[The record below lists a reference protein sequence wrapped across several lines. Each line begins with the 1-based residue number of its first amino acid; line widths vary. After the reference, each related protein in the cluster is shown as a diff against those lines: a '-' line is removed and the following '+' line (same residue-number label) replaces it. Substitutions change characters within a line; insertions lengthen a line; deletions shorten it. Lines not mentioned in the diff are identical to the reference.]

1 MIVTSVRPNG
11 EINVGFLSF
20 LKSKPEPAATPAGSA
35 PAVPRADAA
44 APADDAAV
52 LITRTEIVDK
62 RQRLAGYRFGANA
75 PEPVLLEA
83 LAVAQVAEFAQE
95 RLALVPLSAAAVAA
109 GLHLPLM
116 APHTVFLLEADA
128 ADAAATLRA
137 GGGQVA
143 LRGASLRPE
152 DGALLASAHL
162 VQLSL
167 DALPLTDFQ
176 ALCKRLHLDY
186 PNLKLLVDGV
196 ETWDEQRML
205 LSWGASYFMGAFLT
219 TADQVDPDAKIDQ
232 SRMTSIEL
240 LNLLRT
246 DAELPAMIEVAKRD
260 PGMTFQVLQWANA
273 PANGQTTKVTS
284 LQQAF
289 MVLGRNQLYRGLTV
303 SMFRLGGGANK
314 ERDASLLEVALT
326 RARFLETCST
336 LPAPRRDELFL
347 VGLLSLFDVLLGVPM
362 EKLVGKMHLS
372 DDIRDVL
379 LGREGV
385 YSPYLTMVLLLQRDK
400 VAPALEIAQALDI
413 EIDSLPQVG
422 QAAFAWA
429 QAALQHTS
437 AAD

>member
-1 MIVTSVRPNG
+1 M
-11 EINVGFLSF
+11 GFLSF
-20 LKSKPEPAATPAGSA
+20 LKSKPEPAAVNATPDAA
-35 PAVPRADAA
+35 PALDAA
-44 APADDAAV
+44 APAEEAAV

-62 RQRLAGYRFGANA
+62 RQRLAGYRFGATA
-75 PEPVLLEA
+75 PEPVLVDA
-83 LAVAQVAEFAQE
+83 LALAELADFAQE
-95 RLALVPLSAAAVAA
+95 RIALVPLSAEAVAA
-109 GLHLPLM
+109 GLHLPLA
-116 APHTVFLLEADA
+116 APQTVFLLDHQAV
-128 ADAAATLRA
+128 DAAAAVRA
-137 GGGQVA
+137 AGSQVA
-143 LRGASLRPE
+143 LRGVSLQAE
-152 DGALLASAHL
+152 DALLLSSANL
-162 VQLSL
+162 VLLSL
-167 DALPLTDFQ
+167 NEHPLTEFQ
-176 ALCKRLHLDY
+176 ALCKRLHLNY

-205 LSWGASYFMGAFLT
+205 LSWGASYFMGPYLT
-219 TADQVDPDAKIDQ
+219 TPDQVDPDAKIDQ

-246 DAELPAMIEVAKRD
+246 EAELPAMIEVAKRD

-314 ERDASLLEVALT
+314 ERDESLLEIALT
-326 RARFLETCST
+326 RARFLETCSQ
-336 LPAPRRDELFL
+336 LPLAKRDELFL

-362 EKLVGKMHLS
+362 DKLVGKMHLS

-379 LGREGV
+379 LGKEGA

-400 VAPALEIAQALDI
+400 IAPALEIAQSLEID
-413 EIDSLPQVG
+413 IDSLPQVG
-422 QAAFAWA
+422 QAAFQWA

-437 AAD
+437 AD

>member
-1 MIVTSVRPNG
+1 M
-11 EINVGFLSF
+11 GFLSF
-20 LKSKPEPAATPAGSA
+20 LKSKPQAAAADVPPDAA
-35 PAVPRADAA
+35 PETAVLAA

-52 LITRTEIVDK
+52 LIIHTEIVDK
-62 RQRLAGYRFGANA
+62 RQRLAGYRFGASA
-75 PEPVLLEA
+75 PEPVLVEA
-83 LAVAQVAEFAQE
+83 LVLAEVAEFAQE
-95 RLALVPLSAAAVAA
+95 RIALVPLSAEAVAA
-109 GLHLPLM
+109 GLHLPLA
-116 APHTVFLLEADA
+116 APNTVFLLDHQAVEAASAVRA
-128 ADAAATLRA
+128 A
-137 GGGQVA
+137 GSQVA
-143 LRGASLRPE
+143 LRGVSLQDE
-152 DGALLASAHL
+152 DAGLLSSANL
-162 VQLSL
+162 VLLSL
-167 DALPLTDFQ
+167 NEHPLTEFQ
-176 ALCKRLHLDY
+176 ALCKRLHLNY

-205 LSWGASYFMGAFLT
+205 LSWGASYFMGPYLT
-219 TADQVDPDAKIDQ
+219 TPDQVDPDAKIDQ

-314 ERDASLLEVALT
+314 ERDESLLEIALT
-326 RARFLETCST
+326 RARFLETCSK
-336 LPAPRRDELFL
+336 LPLAKRDELFL
-347 VGLLSLFDVLLGVPM
+347 VGLLSLFDVLLAVPM
-362 EKLVGKMHLS
+362 DKLVGKMHLS

-379 LGREGV
+379 LGKEGA

-400 VAPALEIAQALDI
+400 VAPALEIARSLDI
-413 EIDSLPQVG
+413 DIDSLPQVG
-422 QAAFAWA
+422 QAAFQWA

-437 AAD
+437 AD